1 MCVICPS
8 KLKFG
13 SCCCDF
19 IFWTENIKGKYSFQT
34 ATADNFILSGRF
46 WDSAQWRLL
55 RWRIS
60 PIYGNRAK
68 PFLFAR
74 PAKINCAHLRF
85 ALFTTCRFRQ
95 SILYTFS
102 LPLLLTTPP
111 PPLACHQSFSS
122 SVFLKTKKKLP
133 IEKRHFD
140 MLHMYMT
147 SVFAKTKP

>member
-1 MCVICPS
+1 MCHLHVCYMSIQT
-8 KLKFG
+8 KFG

-46 WDSAQWRLL
+46 WDSAQWRLH

-60 PIYGNRAK
+60 PIYGNRAE

-111 PPLACHQSFSS
+111 PPFGLP
-122 SVFLKTKKKLP
+122 SVFLFVCLP
-133 IEKRHFD
+133 KDKEEIA
-140 MLHMYMT
+140 Y
-147 SVFAKTKP
+147 